1 MSRHPVKEIEQDNEE
16 HLWDLDVDL
25 VIRAGLPDA
34 ITIEEMQ
41 QACTESEQMRQLM
54 QAVEQ
59 GYVAKGQEKLLQ
71 PYKKMLTEI
80 TVVEGIL
87 MREDR
92 IIVPEK
98 LRRKVDKIAHEGHL
112 GIVKTKQLIKDT
124 MWFPNMQKW
133 VQDEIDGCLAC
144 QAVNNT
150 PKQEPIKPSPL
161 PEEPWS
167 HLVTD
172 MYGPL
177 PTGEYPLVVQDTYS
191 RFPVV
196 EILHSTKAAP
206 MIEAFDRIMSAYG
219 IPKEIGSDNGP
230 PYNSSLHGI

>member
-25 VIRAGLPDA
+25 VIRAALPDA

-112 GIVKTKQLIKDT
+112 GIVKT
-124 MWFPNMQKW
+124 
-133 VQDEIDGCLAC
+133 
-144 QAVNNT
+144 
-150 PKQEPIKPSPL
+150 
-161 PEEPWS
+161 
-167 HLVTD
+167 
-172 MYGPL
+172 
-177 PTGEYPLVVQDTYS
+177 
-191 RFPVV
+191 
-196 EILHSTKAAP
+196 
-206 MIEAFDRIMSAYG
+206 
-219 IPKEIGSDNGP
+219 
-230 PYNSSLHGI
+230 NSSKTPCGSPTCRNGCKMK